1 MSEKDQKNL
10 TEMTDKERLLK
21 AMDEF
26 GDGYFEPI
34 DREKFDDPELAD
46 AFNSMLHRQSDRN
59 NKYLVRIND
68 TQSRVAD
75 TSCLKAMFEQIT
87 AQEEAIKMIQ
97 NVKFDITPDSR
108 PVAETNQELLA
119 LAAQVKNTIRPC
131 SEDIE
136 EALKLYEQL
145 EVPDNESWSETENN
159 EQYIILRQLQK
170 SIQRA
175 SDKLDSM
182 ERRIYSIDENA
193 RSLFEIID
201 RSMSIGDNFINGVDF
216 LTKSYKNLSIQCI
229 ELGRHLYR
237 ISRDIDNA
245 RNDSYRY
252 NSYPTLLD
260 RLKVFEVDH
269 ITLAWRVYNHILEY
283 ETLKI
288 THVNNPESCK
298 FGLWLKNTKDPAYAD
313 SDEFKNLS
321 VMHRA
326 FHDRAVECYL
336 AKQESNTVLALDK
349 FANTMDALEGLIGAL
364 GAFREYVMAK
374 GYTEE
379 TELWEYK
386 GY

>member
-1 MSEKDQKNL
+1 
-10 TEMTDKERLLK
+10 MTDKERLLK

-97 NVKFDITPDSR
+97 DVKFDITPDSR

-145 EVPDNESWSETENN
+145 EVPDNESWSETEDN

-175 SDKLDSM
+175 GEKLDSM

-201 RSMSIGDNFINGVDF
+201 KSTTIGNSFIAGVDL
-216 LTKSYKNLSIQCI
+216 LTKSYKNLSLQCI
-229 ELGRHLYR
+229 ALGRHLYR

-269 ITLAWRVYNHILEY
+269 ITVAWRVYNHLLEY
-283 ETLKI
+283 ETLKL
-288 THVNNPESCK
+288 TQVNNPESCK
-298 FGLWLKNTKDPAYAD
+298 FGLWLKNAKDPVYAG

-321 VMHRA
+321 VMHKA
-326 FHDRAVECYL
+326 FHDRCVECYL
-336 AKQESNTVLALDK
+336 AKQESDTVVALDK
-349 FANTMDALEGLIGAL
+349 FANAMDALEGLIGAL